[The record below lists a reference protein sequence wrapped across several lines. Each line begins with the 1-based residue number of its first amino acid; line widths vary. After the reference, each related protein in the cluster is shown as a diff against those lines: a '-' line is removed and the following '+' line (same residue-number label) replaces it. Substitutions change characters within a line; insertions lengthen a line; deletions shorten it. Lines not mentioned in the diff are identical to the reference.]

1 MNHRVPQGFR
11 LTGVHCGIKSTAGK
25 EDLTLIVTDDDAVAA
40 GVYTTNVVHA
50 ASVRQNR
57 AKTPFARCRAVLINS
72 GNANACTGARGEEDA
87 RTMARLAGEA
97 VGAGSDQAL
106 VMSTGIIGV
115 FLPMEKLALGVAA
128 ARARLGSDLAALEAA
143 ARGITTT
150 DKFVK
155 IASRSISM
163 QGRTVQ
169 VTGIAK
175 GAGMIGP
182 NMATMLCVIM
192 TDAAAGPAEAQQI
205 LTAAADQSF
214 NCMSVEGH
222 MSTSDTL
229 LLIASGRAG
238 VSIEQAADRNAF
250 QEAMTDVAGELAR
263 MIPADG
269 EGASHLITIDVQGCA
284 TRADARQIA
293 QAIANSALV
302 KTGIAG
308 ADPNWGRVV
317 SAAGYCGVP
326 FDPDQLTLSIN
337 GTLVY
342 RQGMPV
348 AFNAAEVSA
357 SIRNNHETLLTLT
370 LGEGHAGIR
379 FWTSDLTVDYVRFNS
394 QYTT

>member
-1 MNHRVPQGFR
+1 
-11 LTGVHCGIKSTAGK
+11 L
-25 EDLTLIVTDDDAVAA
+25 
-40 GVYTTNVVHA
+40 
-50 ASVRQNR
+50 
-57 AKTPFARCRAVLINS
+57 
-72 GNANACTGARGEEDA
+72 GND
-87 RTMARLAGEA
+87 
-97 VGAGSDQAL
+97 
-106 VMSTGIIGV
+106 
-115 FLPMEKLALGVAA
+115 AA
-128 ARARLGSDLAALEAA
+128 ALAAA

-150 DKFVK
+150 DKFEK
-155 IASRSISM
+155 IASRAVTI
-163 QGRTVQ
+163 QGRSVQ
-169 VTGIAK
+169 VTGLAK

-192 TDAAAGPAEAQQI
+192 TDAALSPANAQQI
-205 LTAAADQSF
+205 LATAADHTF

-229 LLIASGRAG
+229 LLIASGGAG
-238 VSIEQAADRNAF
+238 VRIEQAADRAAV
-250 QEAMTDVAGELAR
+250 QQAVTDVAGELAR

-269 EGASHLITIDVQGCA
+269 EGCA
-284 TRADARQIA
+284 TREDARQIA
-293 QAIANSALV
+293 KAVANSALV

-326 FDPDQLTLSIN
+326 FDPDKLTLSIN

-357 SIRNNHETLLTLT
+357 SIRDTFETLLVLT
-370 LGEGHAGIR
+370 LGEGDAGIR
-379 FWTSDLTVDYVRFNS
+379 FWTSDLTADYVRFNS